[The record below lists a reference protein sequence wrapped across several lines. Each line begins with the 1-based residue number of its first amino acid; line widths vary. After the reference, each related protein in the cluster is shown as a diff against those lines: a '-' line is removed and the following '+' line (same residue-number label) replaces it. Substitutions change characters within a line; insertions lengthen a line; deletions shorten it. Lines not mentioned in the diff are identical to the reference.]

1 MRKLLNASLD
11 ALAYAVF
18 FGLVMLVIAYATPGS
33 RGPLS
38 QFPKGKAMT
47 ESSKADA
54 GNTIFASSAELAS
67 ALRRAAA
74 THGEHEKWTGRHD
87 ADRPDWY
94 AACIVREQAG
104 KALPT

>member
-11 ALAYAVF
+11 ALAYAVL
-18 FGLVMLVIAYATPGS
+18 FGLVILVIAYATPGS

-38 QFPKGKAMT
+38 QFPKGKVMT

-74 THGEHEKWTGRHD
+74 AHGEHEKWTGRHD